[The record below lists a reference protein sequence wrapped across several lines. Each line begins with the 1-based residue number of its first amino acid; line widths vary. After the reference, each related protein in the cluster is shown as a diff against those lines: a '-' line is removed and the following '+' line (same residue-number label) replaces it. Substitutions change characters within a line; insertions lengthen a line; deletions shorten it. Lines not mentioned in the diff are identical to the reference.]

1 MSLFV
6 AKKLSLCGILP
17 LFTLWHFAM
26 ASDAVL
32 VAADSGSSDA
42 AAAGTSEGSACVFG
56 CIVLAVLSCL
66 LMGFA

>member
-1 MSLFV
+1 MSLSV

-42 AAAGTSEGSACVFG
+42 AAGTSEGSACV
-56 CIVLAVLSCL
+56 LAV
-66 LMGFA
+66 

>member
-1 MSLFV
+1 MSLSV

-42 AAAGTSEGSACVFG
+42 AAADAAGTSEGSG
-56 CIVLAVLSCL
+56 CVLA
-66 LMGFA
+66 A

>member
-1 MSLFV
+1 MSLSV

-42 AAAGTSEGSACVFG
+42 AAAADAAGTSEGSG
-56 CIVLAVLSCL
+56 CVLA
-66 LMGFA
+66 A